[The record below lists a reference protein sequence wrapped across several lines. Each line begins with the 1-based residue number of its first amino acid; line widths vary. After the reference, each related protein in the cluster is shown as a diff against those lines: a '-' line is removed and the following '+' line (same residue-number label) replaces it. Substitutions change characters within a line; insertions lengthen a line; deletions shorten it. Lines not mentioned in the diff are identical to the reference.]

1 MVSGGTMSIDLS
13 ISLKQKLQISQQQI
27 QSLEIL
33 TLDNLEL
40 GELMAREYLEN
51 PLFERKEGSFVVEK
65 SIQKMEQMERVEEF
79 SQESYL
85 SQQIPWTTFSKEYAL
100 KIQFFMQGLNEDGYY
115 TVSMED
121 TARQLGISIENAQ
134 EILLEMQEY
143 EPYGVFARNLKECL
157 LIQIK
162 HLYQNNEIL
171 RKIVENHLDEIGKGK
186 ISTISR
192 AYSLSTAQVR
202 EIIHLIEKLNPR
214 PFAGMGK
221 DATEY
226 IIPDIIVEFDSSG
239 YQIQMNDSW
248 MEDYSISDYYL
259 RLMKETK
266 DKELVDSFKK
276 HYERAKL
283 LLKNIESR
291 RTTILAVADQIV
303 QVQLSYMKNEGELK
317 VLKMADIAEKLN
329 INVSTVSRA
338 IKGKYLQYPAKI
350 EPMRSFFCTHAV
362 IQSEHGLINQMVVKK
377 RIKELIEGERRSHPL
392 SDEQIANLLK
402 EEGIQVSRRAVSKYR
417 KEMGLYS
424 SFERRDL

>member
-1 MVSGGTMSIDLS
+1 
-13 ISLKQKLQISQQQI
+13 
-27 QSLEIL
+27 
-33 TLDNLEL
+33 
-40 GELMAREYLEN
+40 
-51 PLFERKEGSFVVEK
+51 
-65 SIQKMEQMERVEEF
+65 
-79 SQESYL
+79 
-85 SQQIPWTTFSKEYAL
+85 
-100 KIQFFMQGLNEDGYY
+100 
-115 TVSMED
+115 
-121 TARQLGISIENAQ
+121 
-134 EILLEMQEY
+134 MQEY

-266 DKELVDSFKK
+266 DKELVEYFKK

-377 RIKELIEGERRSHPL
+377 RMKELIEGERRSHPL

>member
-1 MVSGGTMSIDLS
+1 
-13 ISLKQKLQISQQQI
+13 
-27 QSLEIL
+27 
-33 TLDNLEL
+33 
-40 GELMAREYLEN
+40 
-51 PLFERKEGSFVVEK
+51 
-65 SIQKMEQMERVEEF
+65 
-79 SQESYL
+79 
-85 SQQIPWTTFSKEYAL
+85 
-100 KIQFFMQGLNEDGYY
+100 
-115 TVSMED
+115 
-121 TARQLGISIENAQ
+121 
-134 EILLEMQEY
+134 
-143 EPYGVFARNLKECL
+143 
-157 LIQIK
+157 
-162 HLYQNNEIL
+162 
-171 RKIVENHLDEIGKGK
+171 
-186 ISTISR
+186 
-192 AYSLSTAQVR
+192 
-202 EIIHLIEKLNPR
+202 
-214 PFAGMGK
+214 
-221 DATEY
+221 
-226 IIPDIIVEFDSSG
+226 
-239 YQIQMNDSW
+239 MNDSW

-266 DKELVDSFKK
+266 DQELVEYFKK

-291 RTTILAVADQIV
+291 RSTILAVADQIV

-317 VLKMADIAEKLN
+317 VLKMANIAEKLN

>member
-1 MVSGGTMSIDLS
+1 MSIDLS
-13 ISLKQKLQISQQQI
+13 ISLKQKLQISQHQI

-65 SIQKMEQMERVEEF
+65 SKQMLDQIETVEDF
-79 SQESYL
+79 SPETYL

-100 KIQFFMQGLNEDGYY
+100 KIQFFMQGLNSDGYY
-115 TVSMED
+115 TVSMDD
-121 TARQLGISIENAQ
+121 TAKQLGISVEEAQ

-143 EPYGVFARNLKECL
+143 EPYGVFARSLKECL

-162 HLYQNNEIL
+162 RQYQNNEVL
-171 RKIVENHLDEIGKGK
+171 KNIVENYLDEIGKGK

-192 AYSLSTAQVR
+192 AYDLSTAQVR
-202 EIIHLIEKLNPR
+202 EIIHLVEKLNPR

-221 DATEY
+221 DSTEY

-239 YQIQMNDSW
+239 YHIQMNDSW

-266 DKELVDSFKK
+266 DQELVEYFKK

-291 RTTILAVADQIV
+291 RSTILAVADQIV
-303 QVQLSYMKNEGELK
+303 QVQLSYMKNEGCYFCF
-317 VLKMADIAEKLN
+317 
-329 INVSTVSRA
+329 SR
-338 IKGKYLQYPAKI
+338 
-350 EPMRSFFCTHAV
+350 
-362 IQSEHGLINQMVVKK
+362 QSVWLG
-377 RIKELIEGERRSHPL
+377 
-392 SDEQIANLLK
+392 
-402 EEGIQVSRRAVSKYR
+402 
-417 KEMGLYS
+417 
-424 SFERRDL
+424 

>member
-1 MVSGGTMSIDLS
+1 MSIDLS

-226 IIPDIIVEFDSSG
+226 IIPDIIVELDSSG
-239 YQIQMNDSW
+239 YQIQMND
-248 MEDYSISDYYL
+248 I
-259 RLMKETK
+259 
-266 DKELVDSFKK
+266 
-276 HYERAKL
+276 
-283 LLKNIESR
+283 
-291 RTTILAVADQIV
+291 
-303 QVQLSYMKNEGELK
+303 
-317 VLKMADIAEKLN
+317 
-329 INVSTVSRA
+329 
-338 IKGKYLQYPAKI
+338 
-350 EPMRSFFCTHAV
+350 
-362 IQSEHGLINQMVVKK
+362 
-377 RIKELIEGERRSHPL
+377 
-392 SDEQIANLLK
+392 
-402 EEGIQVSRRAVSKYR
+402 
-417 KEMGLYS
+417 
-424 SFERRDL
+424 